1 MSALRSLVSSTTAK
15 AIRPTSL
22 LSPSSQRLTAHP
34 AGRHIRAPLIT
45 ARHESQSAFSKFV
58 ETLKEQIKKNK
69 ELQES
74 VKKLQDESGKAGDSD
89 ALKKAKDAFEK
100 AKESAAGA
108 SVATEKLK
116 QTAEQFKKATDKL
129 GETVSETLKGAAEN
143 EFIKGS
149 KEKISE
155 TGKAFSE
162 TGKVFAE
169 SVDSSTKPIRDNEYF
184 KNVKE
189 SAETLIQDTESR
201 YGGYISKAERR
212 RARGLAVDYSPKE
225 AQKAAA
231 AAVPET
237 KEDVNAGESMVLHK
251 DSAWKETWS
260 KFKDTNPVMQSVFNM
275 KKNYEDSDNVFVA
288 WARVVTD
295 KISDVWVSMLDET
308 ENAKTIRAL
317 QMIDPRFKM
326 DNFMKEA
333 REFIIP
339 EIMDA
344 VLNADSETLNEW
356 CSEATYNVLTA
367 GFQAQIAQGLVSD
380 CKILELRNVELV
392 SAKVLENDVPVLIIS
407 FNTQE
412 VTVFR
417 NRLTREV
424 VFGKEDAIEECTY
437 ACVITLTPE
446 TMQNPLT
453 RGVRIMDMAKHG
465 SRAYI

>member
-1 MSALRSLVSSTTAK
+1 MSALRSLVSSSTAK
-15 AIRPTSL
+15 AIRPSSL
-22 LSPSSQRLTAHP
+22 IAPTQRLTAHP
-34 AGRHIRAPLIT
+34 TGRHISAPLIS
-45 ARHESQSAFSKFV
+45 ARYESQSAFSKFV

-69 ELQES
+69 ELQDS
-74 VKKLQDESGKAGDSD
+74 VKKLQDESGKVGESD
-89 ALKKAKDAFEK
+89 ALKRAKDAFEK
-100 AKESAAGA
+100 AKDGAASA

-116 QTAEQFKKATDKL
+116 QTAEQLKKATEKM

-143 EFIKGS
+143 EFVKGS

-155 TGKAFSE
+155 TGK
-162 TGKVFAE
+162 VFAE
-169 SVDSSTKPIRDNEYF
+169 TMDSTTKPIRDNEYF

-189 SAETLIQDTESR
+189 SVETVIQDTESR
-201 YGGYISKAERR
+201 YGGYVSKAARR
-212 RARGLAVDYSPKE
+212 RARGLDVNYSAKD
-225 AQKAAA
+225 AQKAAQ

-260 KFKDTNPVMQSVFNM
+260 KFKDTNPVVQGVFNM

-295 KISDVWVSMLDET
+295 KISDVWVSMMDET
-308 ENAKTIRAL
+308 ENAKTIKAL

-326 DNFMKEA
+326 DVFMKEC

-344 VLNADSETLNEW
+344 VLNADSETLHEW

-417 NRLTREV
+417 NRQTREV
-424 VFGKEDAIEECTY
+424 VFGKEDAIEEATY
-437 ACVITLTPE
+437 ACVMTLTPE
-446 TMQNPLT
+446 TLSNPLT
-453 RGVRIMDMAKHG
+453 RGVRIMDMAKHN

>member
-1 MSALRSLVSSTTAK
+1 MSALRSLLSSTTAK
-15 AIRPTSL
+15 AIRPSSL
-22 LSPSSQRLTAHP
+22 LAPSQRLTAHP
-34 AGRHIRAPLIT
+34 AGRHISAPLIS
-45 ARHESQSAFSKFV
+45 ARYESQSAFGKFV

-69 ELQES
+69 ELQDS
-74 VKKLQDESGKAGDSD
+74 VKKLQDESGKVGESD
-89 ALKKAKDAFEK
+89 TLKKAKDAFER
-100 AKESAAGA
+100 AKDGAASAGI
-108 SVATEKLK
+108 ATEKLK
-116 QTAEQFKKATDKL
+116 QTAEQLRKATGKI

-143 EFIKGS
+143 EFVKGS

-155 TGKAFSE
+155 TGK
-162 TGKVFAE
+162 VFADTM
-169 SVDSSTKPIRDNEYF
+169 DSTTKPIRDNEYF

-189 SAETLIQDTESR
+189 SVETVIQDTESR
-201 YGGYISKAERR
+201 YGGYISKAARR
-212 RARGLAVDYSPKE
+212 RARGLDVNYSAKE
-225 AQKAAA
+225 AKKAAQ

-260 KFKDTNPVMQSVFNM
+260 KFKDTNPVVQGVFNM
-275 KKNYEDSDNVFVA
+275 KKNYEDSDNVFIA

-308 ENAKTIRAL
+308 ENAKTIKAL
-317 QMIDPRFKM
+317 QMIDPHFKM
-326 DNFMKEA
+326 DNFMKEC

-344 VLNADSETLNEW
+344 VLNADSETLHEW

-380 CKILELRNVELV
+380 CKILELRNVDLV
-392 SAKVLENDVPVLIIS
+392 SAKVLENDIPVLIIS

-417 NRLTREV
+417 NRQTREV
-424 VFGKEDAIEECTY
+424 VFGKEDAIEEATY
-437 ACVITLTPE
+437 ACVMTITPE
-446 TMQNPLT
+446 NLSNPLT
-453 RGVRIMDMAKHG
+453 RGVRIMDMAKHN

>member
-1 MSALRSLVSSTTAK
+1 MSALRSIVSSTAARSVRTTPLLTA
-15 AIRPTSL
+15 
-22 LSPSSQRLTAHP
+22 SQRLTAHP
-34 AGRHIRAPLIT
+34 AGRHISAPLIS
-45 ARHESQSAFSKFV
+45 ARYESQSAFSKFV

-69 ELQES
+69 ELQDS
-74 VKKLQDESGKAGDSD
+74 VKKLQDESGKVGESD
-89 ALKKAKDAFEK
+89 ALRKAKDAFGK
-100 AKESAAGA
+100 AKESAASA
-108 SVATEKLK
+108 NIATEKIK
-116 QTAEQFKKATDKL
+116 QTAEQLKKATGKI

-143 EFIKGS
+143 EFVKGS

-155 TGKAFSE
+155 TGK
-162 TGKVFAE
+162 VFAE
-169 SVDSSTKPIRDNEYF
+169 TVDSTTKPIRDNEYF

-189 SAETLIQDTESR
+189 SVETVIQDTESR
-201 YGGYISKAERR
+201 YGGYTSKAARR
-212 RARGLAVDYSPKE
+212 RARGLDPNYSPKD
-225 AQKAAA
+225 AQKAAQ

-275 KKNYEDSDNVFVA
+275 KKNYEDSENVFVA

-326 DNFMKEA
+326 DVFMKEA

-344 VLNADSETLNEW
+344 VLNADSETLHEW

-367 GFQAQIAQGLVSD
+367 GFQAQIQQGLVSD

-417 NRLTREV
+417 NRVTREV
-424 VFGKEDAIEECTY
+424 VFGQEDAIEEATY

-446 TMQNPLT
+446 TMSNPLT
-453 RGVRIMDMAKHG
+453 RGVRIMDMAKHN

>member
-1 MSALRSLVSSTTAK
+1 MSALRSLVSSTGAK
-15 AIRPTSL
+15 AIRPTSTFL
-22 LSPSSQRLTAHP
+22 GSTQRLTAHP
-34 AGRHIRAPLIT
+34 TSRHISAPLIS
-45 ARHESQSAFSKFV
+45 ARYESQSAFSKFV
-58 ETLKEQIKKNK
+58 ETLKEQIKKNR

-74 VKKLQDESGKAGDSD
+74 VKKLQDESGKVGESD
-89 ALKKAKDAFEK
+89 ALKKAKEAFEK
-100 AKESAAGA
+100 AKVKKN
-108 SVATEKLK
+108 VATEKIK
-116 QTAEQFKKATDKL
+116 QTAEHFKKASEKI

-143 EFIKGS
+143 EFVKGS
-149 KEKISE
+149 KEK
-155 TGKAFSE
+155 

-169 SVDSSTKPIRDNEYF
+169 TMDSTTKPIRDNEYF

-189 SAETLIQDTESR
+189 SVETVIQDTESR
-201 YGGYISKAERR
+201 YGGYISKAARR
-212 RARGLAVDYSPKE
+212 KARGLDVNFSPKD
-225 AQKAAA
+225 AQKAAQ

-260 KFKDTNPVMQSVFNM
+260 KFKDTNPVMQSVFSM

-295 KISDVWVSMLDET
+295 KIADAWVSMMDET

-317 QMIDPRFKM
+317 QMIDPNFKM
-326 DNFMKEA
+326 DAFMKEC

-339 EIMDA
+339 EVMDA
-344 VLNADSETLNEW
+344 VLNTDSEMLHEW

-417 NRLTREV
+417 NRVTREV
-424 VFGKEDAIEECTY
+424 VFGKEDAIEEATY
-437 ACVITLTPE
+437 ACVMTITPE
-446 TMQNPLT
+446 NLKNPLT
-453 RGVRIMDMAKHG
+453 RGVRIMDMAKHN

>member
-15 AIRPTSL
+15 AIRPSSL
-22 LSPSSQRLTAHP
+22 LAPSQRLTAHP
-34 AGRHIRAPLIT
+34 TTRHISAPLIS
-45 ARHESQSAFSKFV
+45 ARYESQSAFGKFV

-69 ELQES
+69 ELQDS
-74 VKKLQDESGKAGDSD
+74 VRKLQDESGKVGDSD

-100 AKESAAGA
+100 AKDSAATA
-108 SVATEKLK
+108 SVASEKLK
-116 QTAEQFKKATDKL
+116 QTAEQLKKATGKI

-143 EFIKGS
+143 EFVKGS
-149 KEKISE
+149 KEK
-155 TGKAFSE
+155 

-169 SVDSSTKPIRDNEYF
+169 TMDSTTKPIRDNEYF

-189 SAETLIQDTESR
+189 SVETVIQDTESR
-201 YGGYISKAERR
+201 YGGYTAKAARR
-212 RARGLAVDYSPKE
+212 RARGLDPNYSAKD
-225 AQKAAA
+225 AQKAAQ

-326 DNFMKEA
+326 DAFMKEA

-344 VLNADSETLNEW
+344 VLTADSETLHEW

-392 SAKVLENDVPVLIIS
+392 SAKVLENDVPVLILS

-424 VFGKEDAIEECTY
+424 VFGKEDAIEEATY
-437 ACVITLTPE
+437 ACVITITPE
-446 TMQNPLT
+446 TLSNPLT
-453 RGVRIMDMAKHG
+453 RGVRIMDMAKHN

>member
-1 MSALRSLVSSTTAK
+1 MSALRSVLTSTTAK
-15 AIRPTSL
+15 AIRPSSL
-22 LSPSSQRLTAHP
+22 LAPSQRLTAHP
-34 AGRHIRAPLIT
+34 TGRRISAPLIS
-45 ARHESQSAFSKFV
+45 ARYESQSAFSKFV

-69 ELQES
+69 ELQDS
-74 VKKLQDESGKAGDSD
+74 VKKLQDESGKVGESD
-89 ALKKAKDAFEK
+89 ALKKAKDAFER
-100 AKESAAGA
+100 AKDGAASAGI
-108 SVATEKLK
+108 ATEKIK
-116 QTAEQFKKATDKL
+116 QTAEQLKKATGKI

-143 EFIKGS
+143 EFVKGS

-155 TGKAFSE
+155 TGK
-162 TGKVFAE
+162 VFADT
-169 SVDSSTKPIRDNEYF
+169 VDSTTKPIRDNEYF

-189 SAETLIQDTESR
+189 SVETVIQDTESR
-201 YGGYISKAERR
+201 YGGYISKAARR
-212 RARGLAVDYSPKE
+212 RARGLDINFSAKDAK
-225 AQKAAA
+225 KAAQ

-251 DSAWKETWS
+251 DSAWKESWN
-260 KFKDTNPVMQSVFNM
+260 KFKDTNPVVQGVFNM
-275 KKNYEDSDNVFVA
+275 KKNYDDSDNVFIA

-295 KISDVWVSMLDET
+295 KISDAWVSMMDET

-317 QMIDPRFKM
+317 QMVDPNFRM
-326 DNFMKEA
+326 DNFMKEC

-339 EIMDA
+339 EVMDA
-344 VLNADSETLNEW
+344 VLNADSETLHEW

-417 NRLTREV
+417 NRQTREV
-424 VFGKEDAIEECTY
+424 VFGKEDAIEEATY
-437 ACVITLTPE
+437 ACVMTITPE
-446 TMQNPLT
+446 NLSNPLT
-453 RGVRIMDMAKHG
+453 RGVRIMDMAKHN

>member
-15 AIRPTSL
+15 AIRPSSL
-22 LSPSSQRLTAHP
+22 LAPSQRLTAHP
-34 AGRHIRAPLIT
+34 TGHRHIRAPLIS
-45 ARHESQSAFSKFV
+45 ARYESQSAFGKFV

-69 ELQES
+69 ELQDS

-89 ALKKAKDAFEK
+89 ALKKAKEAFEK

-108 SVATEKLK
+108 GVATEKLK
-116 QTAEQFKKATDKL
+116 QTAEQLRKATGKI
-129 GETVSETLKGAAEN
+129 GETVSETFKGAAEN

-155 TGKAFSE
+155 TGKVFSE
-162 TGKVFAE
+162 TGKQFAE

-189 SAETLIQDTESR
+189 SVETVIQDTESR

-212 RARGLAVDYSPKE
+212 RARGLDVNYSPKE

-339 EIMDA
+339 EVMDA
-344 VLNADSETLNEW
+344 VLNADSETLHEW

-392 SAKVLENDVPVLIIS
+392 SAKVLENDVPVLIVS

-453 RGVRIMDMAKHG
+453 RGVRIMDMAKHN

>member
-1 MSALRSLVSSTTAK
+1 MSALRSLVSSRTVG
-15 AIRPTSL
+15 AIRPNAL
-22 LSPSSQRLTAHP
+22 LASPSQRLSAH
-34 AGRHIRAPLIT
+34 ATGRPLSAPKFS
-45 ARHESQSAFSKFV
+45 ARYESQSAFSKFV

-69 ELQES
+69 ELQDS
-74 VKKLQDESGKAGDSD
+74 VKKLQDESGKVGESD
-89 ALKKAKDAFEK
+89 ALKKARDAFDK
-100 AKESAAGA
+100 AKESAATA

-116 QTAEQFKKATDKL
+116 QTAEQLKKATGKIS
-129 GETVSETLKGAAEN
+129 ETVSETFKGAAEN
-143 EFIKGS
+143 EFVKGS

-155 TGKAFSE
+155 TGKVFTE
-162 TGKVFAE
+162 TI
-169 SVDSSTKPIRDNEYF
+169 DSASKPIRDNQYF
-184 KNVKE
+184 QNVKE
-189 SAETLIQDTESR
+189 SVETVIQDNESR
-201 YGGYISKAERR
+201 YGGYISKATRR
-212 RARGLAVDYSPKE
+212 KARGLDPNYSPKD
-225 AQKAAA
+225 AQKMAQAAA
-231 AAVPET
+231 EQV

-251 DSAWKETWS
+251 DSAWKETWT
-260 KFKDTNPVMQSVFNM
+260 KFKDTNPVVQGVFNM

-295 KISDVWVSMLDET
+295 KISDAWVSLMDET

-317 QMIDPRFKM
+317 QMIDPSFKM
-326 DNFMKEA
+326 DVFMKDC

-356 CSEATYNVLTA
+356 CSEATYNVLSA

-392 SAKVLENDVPVLIIS
+392 SAKVLENDVPVLIVS

-412 VTVFR
+412 ITVFR

-424 VFGKEDAIEECTY
+424 VFGKEDAIEEATY

-446 TMQNPLT
+446 TMSNPLT
-453 RGVRIMDMAKHG
+453 RGVRIMDMAKHN

>member
-15 AIRPTSL
+15 AIRPSSL
-22 LSPSSQRLTAHP
+22 LAPSQRLTSHP
-34 AGRHIRAPLIT
+34 STSRHIRAPLIT
-45 ARHESQSAFSKFV
+45 ARYESQSAFGKFV

-89 ALKKAKDAFEK
+89 ALRKAKEAFER

-108 SVATEKLK
+108 GVATEKLK
-116 QTAEQFKKATDKL
+116 QTAEQLRKATGKI
-129 GETVSETLKGAAEN
+129 GETVSETFKGAAEN

-149 KEKISE
+149 KEK
-155 TGKAFSE
+155 TGKQF
-162 TGKVFAE
+162 KE

-189 SAETLIQDTESR
+189 SVETVIQDTESR

-212 RARGLAVDYSPKE
+212 RARGLDVNYSPKE

-260 KFKDTNPVMQSVFNM
+260 KFKDTNPVMQSVFSI

-326 DNFMKEA
+326 DTFMKEA

-339 EIMDA
+339 EVMDA

-380 CKILELRNVELV
+380 CKILELRNVDLV
-392 SAKVLENDVPVLIIS
+392 SAKVLENDIPVLIIS

-453 RGVRIMDMAKHG
+453 RGVRIMDMAKHN

>member
-1 MSALRSLVSSTTAK
+1 MSALRSIVSSTTA
-15 AIRPTSL
+15 RSVRTTTL
-22 LSPSSQRLTAHP
+22 LTPSQRLTAHP
-34 AGRHIRAPLIT
+34 AGRHISAPLIS
-45 ARHESQSAFSKFV
+45 ARYESQSAFSKFV

-74 VKKLQDESGKAGDSD
+74 VKKLQDESGKVGESD
-89 ALKKAKDAFEK
+89 ALRKAKDAFGK
-100 AKESAAGA
+100 AKESAASA
-108 SVATEKLK
+108 NIATEKIK
-116 QTAEQFKKATDKL
+116 QTAEQLKKATGKL

-143 EFIKGS
+143 EFVKGS

-155 TGKAFSE
+155 TGK
-162 TGKVFAE
+162 VFAE
-169 SVDSSTKPIRDNEYF
+169 TVDSTTKPIRDNEYF

-189 SAETLIQDTESR
+189 SVETVIQDTESR
-201 YGGYISKAERR
+201 YGGYTSKAARR
-212 RARGLAVDYSPKE
+212 RARGLDPNYSPKD
-225 AQKAAA
+225 AQKAAQ

-275 KKNYEDSDNVFVA
+275 KKNYEDSENVFVA

-326 DNFMKEA
+326 DVFMKEA

-344 VLNADSETLNEW
+344 VLNADSETLHEW

-367 GFQAQIAQGLVSD
+367 GFQAQIQQGLVSD

-417 NRLTREV
+417 NRVTREV
-424 VFGKEDAIEECTY
+424 VFGQEDAIEEATY

-446 TMQNPLT
+446 TMSNPLT
-453 RGVRIMDMAKHG
+453 RGVRIMDMAKHN

>member
-1 MSALRSLVSSTTAK
+1 MSALRSIVSSTTAK
-15 AIRPTSL
+15 SIRPSSL
-22 LSPSSQRLTAHP
+22 LLAPSQRLTAHP
-34 AGRHIRAPLIT
+34 AGRHVSAPLIS
-45 ARHESQSAFSKFV
+45 ARYESQSAFSKFV

-74 VKKLQDESGKAGDSD
+74 VKKLQDESGKVGESD
-89 ALKKAKDAFEK
+89 ALKKAKDAFGK
-100 AKESAAGA
+100 AKESAATA
-108 SVATEKLK
+108 NVATEKLK
-116 QTAEQFKKATDKL
+116 QTAEQLKKATGKI

-143 EFIKGS
+143 EFVKGS

-155 TGKAFSE
+155 TGK
-162 TGKVFAE
+162 VFADT
-169 SVDSSTKPIRDNEYF
+169 VDSTTKPIRDNEYF

-189 SAETLIQDTESR
+189 SVETVIQDTESR
-201 YGGYISKAERR
+201 YGGYTSKAARR
-212 RARGLAVDYSPKE
+212 RARGLDPNYSPKD
-225 AQKAAA
+225 AAKLKT
-231 AAVPET
+231 AVPET

-326 DNFMKEA
+326 DLFMKEA

-344 VLNADSETLNEW
+344 VLNADSETLHEW

-367 GFQAQIAQGLVSD
+367 GFQAQIQQGLVSD

-424 VFGKEDAIEECTY
+424 VFGKEDAIEEATY

-446 TMQNPLT
+446 TMSNPLT
-453 RGVRIMDMAKHG
+453 RGVRIMDMAKHN

>member
-15 AIRPTSL
+15 AIRPSSL
-22 LSPSSQRLTAHP
+22 LVPSQRLSAHP
-34 AGRHIRAPLIT
+34 TGRHISAPLIS
-45 ARHESQSAFSKFV
+45 ARYESQSAFGKFV

-74 VKKLQDESGKAGDSD
+74 VRKLQDETGKVGESD

-100 AKESAAGA
+100 AKDGAASAG
-108 SVATEKLK
+108 VATEKLK
-116 QTAEQFKKATDKL
+116 QTAEQLKKATGKI
-129 GETVSETLKGAAEN
+129 GETVSETWKGAAEN
-143 EFIKGS
+143 EFVKGS
-149 KEKISE
+149 KEK
-155 TGKAFSE
+155 

-169 SVDSSTKPIRDNEYF
+169 TMDSTTKPIRDNEYF

-189 SAETLIQDTESR
+189 SVETVIQDTESR
-201 YGGYISKAERR
+201 YGGYISKAARR
-212 RARGLAVDYSPKE
+212 RARGLDVNYSAKD
-225 AQKAAA
+225 AKKAAQ

-251 DSAWKETWS
+251 DSAWKESWS
-260 KFKDTNPVMQSVFNM
+260 KFKETNPVVQGVFNM
-275 KKNYEDSDNVFVA
+275 KKSYEDSDNVFVA

-308 ENAKTIRAL
+308 ENAKTIKAL
-317 QMIDPRFKM
+317 QMIDPSFKM
-326 DNFMKEA
+326 DAFMKEC

-344 VLNADSETLNEW
+344 VLNTDSETLNEW

-367 GFQAQIAQGLVSD
+367 GFQNQIAQGLVSD

-392 SAKVLENDVPVLIIS
+392 SAKVLENDVPVLIVS

-424 VFGKEDAIEECTY
+424 VFGKEDAIEEATY
-437 ACVITLTPE
+437 ACVMTITPE
-446 TMQNPLT
+446 NLKNPLT
-453 RGVRIMDMAKHG
+453 RGVRVMDMAKHN

>member
-15 AIRPTSL
+15 AIRPSSL
-22 LSPSSQRLTAHP
+22 LAPSSQRLTAHP
-34 AGRHIRAPLIT
+34 TGRHIRHGAPLIS
-45 ARHESQSAFSKFV
+45 ARYESQSAFGKFV

-69 ELQES
+69 ELQDS

-89 ALKKAKDAFEK
+89 ALKKAKDAFER

-108 SVATEKLK
+108 GVASEKLK
-116 QTAEQFKKATDKL
+116 QTAEQLKKATEKL

-149 KEKISE
+149 KEK
-155 TGKAFSE
+155 

-189 SAETLIQDTESR
+189 SVETVIQDTESR

-212 RARGLAVDYSPKE
+212 RARGLDVNYSPKD

-231 AAVPET
+231 AAAPEV

-260 KFKDTNPVMQSVFNM
+260 KFKDTNPVMQSVFSM
-275 KKNYEDSDNVFVA
+275 KKNYEDSDN
-288 WARVVTD
+288 
-295 KISDVWVSMLDET
+295 ISDVWVSMLDET

-326 DNFMKEA
+326 DVFMKEA

-367 GFQAQIAQGLVSD
+367 GFQAQIQQGLVSD

-392 SAKVLENDVPVLIIS
+392 SAKVLENDVPVLIVS

-453 RGVRIMDMAKHG
+453 RGVRIMDMAKHN

>member
-1 MSALRSLVSSTTAK
+1 MSALRSLVSSTTTRS
-15 AIRPTSL
+15 IRPSSL
-22 LSPSSQRLTAHP
+22 LVSSQRLTAHP
-34 AGRHIRAPLIT
+34 TGRHISTPLFS
-45 ARHESQSAFSKFV
+45 ARYESQSAFGRFV
-58 ETLKEQIKKNK
+58 ETFREQIKKNK

-74 VKKLQDESGKAGDSD
+74 MKKLQDESGKVGDSD
-89 ALKKAKDAFEK
+89 TLKKAKDAFEK
-100 AKESAAGA
+100 AKDSAASANVA
-108 SVATEKLK
+108 SEKIK
-116 QTAEQFKKATDKL
+116 QTAEQLRKATEKI

-143 EFIKGS
+143 EFVKGS
-149 KEKISE
+149 KEK
-155 TGKAFSE
+155 FSE

-169 SVDSSTKPIRDNEYF
+169 TVDSSTKPIRDNEYF

-189 SAETLIQDTESR
+189 SVENVIQDTESR
-201 YGGYISKAERR
+201 YGGYVSKAARR
-212 RARGLAVDYSPKE
+212 RARGLDPNYSPKDAHKF
-225 AQKAAA
+225 AQ
-231 AAVPET
+231 AAVHNTE
-237 KEDVNAGESMVLHK
+237 ENVNAGEAMVLHK

-260 KFKDTNPVMQSVFNM
+260 KFKDTNPVIQGVFNM
-275 KKNYEDSDNVFVA
+275 KKSYDDSENVFVA

-295 KISDVWVSMLDET
+295 KISDLWVSMTDET

-317 QMIDPRFKM
+317 QMIDPTFKM
-326 DNFMKEA
+326 DTFMKDC

-344 VLNADSETLNEW
+344 VLNTDSETLHEW

-392 SAKVLENDVPVLIIS
+392 SAKVLENDVPVLIVS

-424 VFGKEDAIEECTY
+424 VYGKEDAIEEVTY
-437 ACVITLTPE
+437 ACVITITPE
-446 TMQNPLT
+446 TLSNPLT
-453 RGVRIMDMAKHG
+453 RGVRVMDMAKHN

>member
-1 MSALRSLVSSTTAK
+1 MSALRSIVSSSTAK
-15 AIRPTSL
+15 AIRPSSL
-22 LSPSSQRLTAHP
+22 LVSSQRMTARPVGH
-34 AGRHIRAPLIT
+34 HVSTPLIS
-45 ARHESQSAFSKFV
+45 ARHESQGAFSKFV
-58 ETLKEQIKKNK
+58 DTLKEQIKKNK

-74 VKKLQDESGKAGDSD
+74 VKKLQDESGKVGESD
-89 ALKKAKDAFEK
+89 ALKKARDAFEK
-100 AKESAAGA
+100 AKDSAASAGVA
-108 SVATEKLK
+108 SEKLK
-116 QTAEQFKKATDKL
+116 QTAEQLKKATGKI

-143 EFIKGS
+143 EFVKGS

-155 TGKAFSE
+155 TGK
-162 TGKVFAE
+162 VFAE
-169 SVDSSTKPIRDNEYF
+169 TMDSTTKPIRDNEYF

-189 SAETLIQDTESR
+189 SVETVIQDTESR
-201 YGGYISKAERR
+201 YGGYISKAARR
-212 RARGLAVDYSPKE
+212 RARGLDVNYSPKD
-225 AQKAAA
+225 AQKAAQ

-260 KFKDTNPVMQSVFNM
+260 KFKDTNPVMQSVFSM

-308 ENAKTIRAL
+308 ENAKTIKAL

-326 DNFMKEA
+326 DAFMKEC

-344 VLNADSETLNEW
+344 VLNTDSETLHEW

-367 GFQAQIAQGLVSD
+367 GFQAQVAQGLVSD

-392 SAKVLENDVPVLIIS
+392 SAKVLENDVPVLIVS

-424 VFGKEDAIEECTY
+424 VFGKEDAIEEATY
-437 ACVITLTPE
+437 ACVITITPE
-446 TMQNPLT
+446 TLSNPLT
-453 RGVRIMDMAKHG
+453 RGVRVMDMAKHN

>member
-15 AIRPTSL
+15 AIRPSSL

-100 AKESAAGA
+100 AKSAAGA

-116 QTAEQFKKATDKL
+116 LTAEQFKKATDKL

-149 KEKISE
+149 KEK
-155 TGKAFSE
+155 